1 MKAIIWTRVS
11 SVEQEYGKSLDAQ
24 MLSCRQ
30 YAANKGFNVLKE
42 FSISESSTRGN
53 RKKFNEMIRF
63 VLSQEGVVRI
73 ITYSVDRFQRRFEES
88 VDLMPFIE
96 SGKIEIHFIAT
107 GLVISKNSKPAEY
120 MMWDYNVVGAR
131 SYVLQLR
138 EGTKRGIQ
146 QKIRDGEW
154 PTTAPIG
161 YLNYIDGKYRKIKV
175 DEERAPLIK
184 MAFEEYATGLYSIDE
199 IVRRLHKRGLR
210 SRGKRGRLISKNAVH
225 RMLQNPFYYGMMK
238 LYNGAKFQPHI
249 YPRLI
254 SKSLFDQCEEVR
266 LGRKKSFIKNKGKEF
281 LFKGM
286 VRCGKCGHLVSP
298 YKKVKKS
305 GKVYNYLRCAQH
317 ALNNSCDNEQ
327 INEKIALDRITEGLQ
342 AITIPESMAEK
353 IRQELIKYN
362 QEELQTKSVLI
373 KEANRTLAVIKQ
385 KIDRLVDLRLQDGIS
400 DVLFK
405 QKIKELQDEQARLE
419 ESTAESKAEEGSLD
433 VSIEEVLGLA
443 KDIGEIFKSSQIEG
457 KKEIINCVFANLS
470 LEQKNLYFSYK
481 KPFNLFV
488 EGLSCTKL
496 YRGRDLNP

>member
-184 MAFEEYATGLYSIDE
+184 MAF
-199 IVRRLHKRGLR
+199 
-210 SRGKRGRLISKNAVH
+210 
-225 RMLQNPFYYGMMK
+225 
-238 LYNGAKFQPHI
+238 
-249 YPRLI
+249 
-254 SKSLFDQCEEVR
+254 
-266 LGRKKSFIKNKGKEF
+266 
-281 LFKGM
+281 
-286 VRCGKCGHLVSP
+286 
-298 YKKVKKS
+298 
-305 GKVYNYLRCAQH
+305 
-317 ALNNSCDNEQ
+317 
-327 INEKIALDRITEGLQ
+327 
-342 AITIPESMAEK
+342 
-353 IRQELIKYN
+353 
-362 QEELQTKSVLI
+362 
-373 KEANRTLAVIKQ
+373 
-385 KIDRLVDLRLQDGIS
+385 
-400 DVLFK
+400 
-405 QKIKELQDEQARLE
+405 
-419 ESTAESKAEEGSLD
+419 
-433 VSIEEVLGLA
+433 
-443 KDIGEIFKSSQIEG
+443 
-457 KKEIINCVFANLS
+457 
-470 LEQKNLYFSYK
+470 
-481 KPFNLFV
+481 
-488 EGLSCTKL
+488 
-496 YRGRDLNP
+496 